1 MTHTDTESGAVPRTG
16 AVINPAEP
24 AMRQAPGTHESPHQ
38 PSDCT
43 PTIVVD
49 FAQEPEFPEKPNGDA
64 PKVEIVRAQVS
75 AYVDGYG
82 LAKSTLPARI
92 LVNAADLRHCVRRI
106 LSRMQRPRR
115 DKAKADWLERRK
127 AGSKEKWRDARPAP
141 LTDAALTWRGIPIE
155 GVGYTRHRAV
165 DKT

>member
-1 MTHTDTESGAVPRTG
+1 MTHTDFESGAVARTG
-16 AVINPAEP
+16 AATNPTTP
-24 AMRQAPGTHESPHQ
+24 AARQAQGANEHSHQ
-38 PSDCT
+38 PADDA

-49 FAQEPEFPEKPNGDA
+49 FAREPEFPEKPNGDA

-92 LVNAADLRHCVRRI
+92 VVNAADLRHCVRRI

-141 LTDAALTWRGIPIE
+141 LTAAALTWRGIPIE